1 MNLSFASESFY
12 WRYSTKEH
20 FSRGTS
26 PESLGEPKSCENSLY
41 LVFPQTFSFSQT
53 FTRVSITINIIKLQS
68 PIKFL
73 ARLSTFAAPVWEIY
87 QFTPS
92 PRFNVV
98 YRDEFVIAPF
108 QHCLGGRGA
117 PIPVMPLLIVSKIAC
132 QRIFMHFHLFQACQ
146 GLLCGL

>member
-53 FTRVSITINIIKLQS
+53 FTRVSITINITKLQS
-68 PIKFL
+68 PTKVL
-73 ARLSTFAAPVWEIY
+73 ARLSSFAAPVWEIY
-87 QFTPS
+87 HFTPS
-92 PRFNVV
+92 PRFMLFIVMNPSLLLSN
-98 YRDEFVIAPF
+98 IAWGEGGSYSSDAITDCF
-108 QHCLGGRGA
+108 QDSL
-117 PIPVMPLLIVSKIAC
+117 ST
-132 QRIFMHFHLFQACQ
+132 HFHAI
-146 GLLCGL
+146 